1 MQPATEPSEDT
12 GAEDTAA
19 EDTGARSRSAPAPA
33 TPGLA
38 ALASSLVCGGCG
50 TTVGALEPYPFRC
63 PRSGDGGDHVLRRVL
78 DLSRLEFPKDVG
90 EQNPFIAWRSLLHAY
105 HLASAQG
112 MSDRVFVELVQR
124 LDDEVANVDGHGFA
138 RTPFKPSPSLADR
151 LGTPATV
158 WVKDETGNVAGS
170 HKARHLFGL
179 LVHLEV
185 VRLLGLTEGP
195 LRPLAIASCGNAAL
209 AAGVV
214 AAAGGRQLLV
224 FVPTD
229 ADPVVL
235 GRLAKLGAEITVC
248 PRVDGVAGDPAYH
261 GLQAAI
267 DDGALPF
274 TCQGDQNGLA
284 IEGAETLGYEMAAE
298 LSELGHLDHVVVQ
311 VGGGALASAVA
322 QSLSEAVA
330 LGVLSR
336 APRLHTVQTESAWPL
351 ARAFR
356 RVSEGL
362 PAGPAPEEI
371 DAAVHYA
378 AAHRSAYMWPWET
391 VPHSL
396 AHGILDDETYD
407 WVAVVGAMLATGG
420 QALVVSEDE
429 IADANR
435 LAIEATGIEV
445 DPTGSAGLAGLA
457 QLVRRGA
464 IGPDEHAAVL
474 FTGALRRV
482 A

>member
-1 MQPATEPSEDT
+1 MASDAQYESQQAGALPPARVDCKVDDAACNRAVRGHRGRGHR
-12 GAEDTAA
+12 GAQSLGAPPTTA
-19 EDTGARSRSAPAPA
+19 
-33 TPGLA
+33 GLA

-124 LDDEVANVDGHGFA
+124 LDNEVAKVDGHGFA

-235 GRLAKLGAEITVC
+235 GRLAQLGAEITVC
-248 PRVDGVAGDPAYH
+248 PRLDGVAGDPAYH

-351 ARAFR
+351 AGRSAGFQGPRGRRAR
-356 RVSEGL
+356 RRSTPPSTTPLLTARRTCGHGRRCL
-362 PAGPAPEEI
+362 TAWLTGSSTTRPTIGSPSSGRCSPPAGR
-371 DAAVHYA
+371 
-378 AAHRSAYMWPWET
+378 RSW
-391 VPHSL
+391 
-396 AHGILDDETYD
+396 
-407 WVAVVGAMLATGG
+407 
-420 QALVVSEDE
+420 
-429 IADANR
+429 
-435 LAIEATGIEV
+435 
-445 DPTGSAGLAGLA
+445 
-457 QLVRRGA
+457 
-464 IGPDEHAAVL
+464 
-474 FTGALRRV
+474 
-482 A
+482 